1 MNFKEFLLSKK
12 IILENSKDTLKE
24 SDLIVF
30 LKFIQAYVQNAKTD
44 YLSTKTLDDE
54 SKSVKNEVDIIE
66 KVINPELLLKHHNQ
80 FVQDVLNSLRKYYD
94 KSEDTLMLKSADSK
108 MNSDIYARIKTVFSD
123 NFTYKKDD
131 KSNIQKSD
139 SDGSSD
145 GDDLDSEE

>member
-66 KVINPELLLKHHNQ
+66 KEINPELLLKRHNQ
-80 FVQDVLNSLRKYYD
+80 FVQVVLNSLRKYYD
-94 KSEDTLMLKSADSK
+94 KSEDTLMLKSADNK

>member
-66 KVINPELLLKHHNQ
+66 KVINPELLLKRHNQ

-94 KSEDTLMLKSADSK
+94 KSEDTIMLKSADNK

-145 GDDLDSEE
+145 DDDLDSEE

>member
-66 KVINPELLLKHHNQ
+66 KVINPELLLKRHNQ
-80 FVQDVLNSLRKYYD
+80 FVQVVLNSLRKYYD

-139 SDGSSD
+139 SDGPSD
-145 GDDLDSEE
+145 DDDLDSEE

>member
-1 MNFKEFLLSKK
+1 M
-12 IILENSKDTLKE
+12 
-24 SDLIVF
+24 
-30 LKFIQAYVQNAKTD
+30 Y
-44 YLSTKTLDDE
+44 E

-66 KVINPELLLKHHNQ
+66 KVINPELLLKRHNQ

-94 KSEDTLMLKSADSK
+94 KSEDTLMLKSADNK

-145 GDDLDSEE
+145 DDDLDSEE

>member
-66 KVINPELLLKHHNQ
+66 KVINPELLLKRHNQ
-80 FVQDVLNSLRKYYD
+80 FVQVVLNSLRKYYD
-94 KSEDTLMLKSADSK
+94 KSEDTLMLKSADNK

>member
-145 GDDLDSEE
+145 DDDLDSEE

>member
-66 KVINPELLLKHHNQ
+66 KEINPEILLKRHNQ

-94 KSEDTLMLKSADSK
+94 KSEDTLMLKSADNK

-145 GDDLDSEE
+145 DDDLDSEE

>member
-66 KVINPELLLKHHNQ
+66 KVINPELLLKRHNQ
-80 FVQDVLNSLRKYYD
+80 FVQVVLNSLRKYYD

-145 GDDLDSEE
+145 DDDLDSEE

>member
-54 SKSVKNEVDIIE
+54 SKSVKAEVDIIE
-66 KVINPELLLKHHNQ
+66 KVINPELLLKRHNQ

-94 KSEDTLMLKSADSK
+94 KSEDTLMLKSADNK

-145 GDDLDSEE
+145 DDDLDAEE

>member
-1 MNFKEFLLSKK
+1 MNFKEFLLNKK

-80 FVQDVLNSLRKYYD
+80 FVQDVLNGLRKYYD
-94 KSEDTLMLKSADSK
+94 KSEDTLMLKSADNK

>member
-66 KVINPELLLKHHNQ
+66 KVINPELLLKRHNQ

-145 GDDLDSEE
+145 DDDLDSEE

>member
-66 KVINPELLLKHHNQ
+66 KEINPELLLKHHNQ

>member
-54 SKSVKNEVDIIE
+54 SKSVKNEVDIIK
-66 KVINPELLLKHHNQ
+66 KVINTELLLKRHNQ

-94 KSEDTLMLKSADSK
+94 KSEDTLMLKSADNK

-145 GDDLDSEE
+145 DDDLDSEE

>member
-94 KSEDTLMLKSADSK
+94 KSDDTLMLKSADSK

-145 GDDLDSEE
+145 DDDLDSEE

>member
-66 KVINPELLLKHHNQ
+66 KVINPELLLKRHNQ

-94 KSEDTLMLKSADSK
+94 KSEDTLMLKSADNK

-145 GDDLDSEE
+145 DDDLDSEE

>member
-66 KVINPELLLKHHNQ
+66 KEINPELLLKRHNQ
-80 FVQDVLNSLRKYYD
+80 FVQVVLNSLRKYYD

-145 GDDLDSEE
+145 DDDLDSEE